1 LVGEWSNIVVYYNIT
16 MDIIL
21 KEVDAFLKL
30 CNLEK
35 ETVIAFCKEQKNLTN
50 AIIVACASVYNNK
63 KHSHQKR
70 IKSNILEDFGIKVTL
85 IIKEIE
91 NVKTFDNLLNLINN
105 ISLNG
110 IGPLAKY
117 DIALRI
123 GFYKKIYPSKIYLH
137 AGTKKGTEILLRKKI
152 KDKYISKETLTKIY
166 PNLEKLTC
174 AELEVY
180 LCVFP
185 KKNNCT
191 SINKICK

>member
-1 LVGEWSNIVVYYNIT
+1 MVWEWCSIVVDNNIIMNIT
-16 MDIIL
+16 L

-35 ETVIAFCKEQKNLTN
+35 EPVIAFCKEQKKLAN
-50 AIIVACASVYNNK
+50 AILVACASVHNNK
-63 KHSHQKR
+63 KHGHQKR
-70 IKSNILEDFGIKVTL
+70 IKPIILEEFGIKVTL
-85 IIKEIE
+85 IIKQIE
-91 NVKTFDNLLNLINN
+91 NVKNFDGLLNLINN
-105 ISLNG
+105 ISLKG

-123 GFYKKIYPSKIYLH
+123 GFYKKIYPEKIYLH
-137 AGTKKGTEILLRKKI
+137 AGTKKGAEILLRNKI

-180 LCVFP
+180 LCVFT
-185 KKNNCT
+185 KKNN